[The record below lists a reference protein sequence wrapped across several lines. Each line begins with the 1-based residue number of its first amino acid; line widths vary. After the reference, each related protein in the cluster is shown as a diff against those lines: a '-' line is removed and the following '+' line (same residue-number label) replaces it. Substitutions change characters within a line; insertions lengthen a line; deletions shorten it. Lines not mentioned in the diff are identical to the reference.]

1 MKLFGRLRILVM
13 ASLATVF
20 CCAFLRVHM
29 RVQSTLIGYELGR
42 LKAEEA
48 ELLEK
53 RSVLQMDLARLTTKG
68 HLSMMVS
75 VKDSPQ
81 SVSAVAIR

>member
-1 MKLFGRLRILVM
+1 MKVFGRFRILVVTG
-13 ASLATVF
+13 LATVF

-42 LKAEEA
+42 LKAQEA

-53 RSVLQMDLARLTTKG
+53 RSMLQMDLARLTTKG
-68 HLSMMVS
+68 HLSLMVTT
-75 VKDSPQ
+75 KDSPN
-81 SVSAVAIR
+81 SAPSVAIR